1 MQALLLSK
9 VCCVQTWGN
18 RADAL
23 VRQAE
28 LLAEVTPAQSG
39 DDAVGQAFAQAMQAY
54 EKACSMTSSEQ
65 GDDLPGLLHNW
76 GVGLRSMADLQKV
89 SSCHRHEVAGPFS
102 KPNNQDAFA
111 RLHSVCIVS
120 DDHHEHHRLKH
131 CILLNT
137 SLRQGW
143 WHCMSPGMR
152 SMYVRVCKHMPSAE
166 LRQAMCNA
174 GC

>member
-1 MQALLLSK
+1 MHMAGLCMVLILEDLTLSVACK
-9 VCCVQTWGN
+9 HCCSAMCFVQTWGN

-39 DDAVGQAFAQAMQAY
+39 DDAVGQAFEQAMQAY

-89 SSCHRHEVAGPFS
+89 
-102 KPNNQDAFA
+102 
-111 RLHSVCIVS
+111 L
-120 DDHHEHHRLKH
+120 
-131 CILLNT
+131 
-137 SLRQGW
+137 SLSQT
-143 WHCMSPGMR
+143 
-152 SMYVRVCKHMPSAE
+152 
-166 LRQAMCNA
+166 
-174 GC
+174 

>member
-1 MQALLLSK
+1 MAGLCMVLVLEDLTFSIDYQQHYQARCVS
-9 VCCVQTWGN
+9 VVQTWGN

-89 SSCHRHEVAGPFS
+89 LSLSQTCSCRACPPPPPHPPLQCCCKFAFSLHRF
-102 KPNNQDAFA
+102 
-111 RLHSVCIVS
+111 LI
-120 DDHHEHHRLKH
+120 
-131 CILLNT
+131 IIMNT
-137 SLRQGW
+137 TISYCLT
-143 WHCMSPGMR
+143 
-152 SMYVRVCKHMPSAE
+152 
-166 LRQAMCNA
+166 QACDRDGGIA
-174 GC
+174 CLQA

>member
-1 MQALLLSK
+1 LQAVLLSK
-9 VCCVQTWGN
+9 VCFVQTWGN

-39 DDAVGQAFAQAMQAY
+39 DDAVGHAYAQAMQAY

-89 SSCHRHEVAGPFS
+89 SSCHRHELAEPSPEAKQPGCYCKVAFS
-102 KPNNQDAFA
+102 
-111 RLHSVCIVS
+111 LHRFPI
-120 DDHHEHHRLKH
+120 
-131 CILLNT
+131 IIMNIT
-137 SLRQGW
+137 I
-143 WHCMSPGMR
+143 
-152 SMYVRVCKHMPSAE
+152 
-166 LRQAMCNA
+166 
-174 GC
+174 

>member
-1 MQALLLSK
+1 MVLILEDLTLSVACK
-9 VCCVQTWGN
+9 HCCSAMCFVQTWGN

-39 DDAVGQAFAQAMQAY
+39 DDAVGQAFEQAMQAY

-89 SSCHRHEVAGPFS
+89 
-102 KPNNQDAFA
+102 
-111 RLHSVCIVS
+111 L
-120 DDHHEHHRLKH
+120 
-131 CILLNT
+131 
-137 SLRQGW
+137 SLSQT
-143 WHCMSPGMR
+143 
-152 SMYVRVCKHMPSAE
+152 
-166 LRQAMCNA
+166 
-174 GC
+174 